1 MTPSKDTLETASPA
15 ASVSVTPSAAAKADV
30 GRMRADA
37 VSLDVPIRVHGS
49 RVTEVVRGATP
60 HTEPFEEET
69 TTMIV
74 FPQGG
79 VLRMATAV
87 SVGQMLVVTNQRT
100 KQDAICRVLKV
111 RAYSNTQAYVEIEF
125 THRQSGYWGV
135 QFADDDSSSASAAP
149 STATDRAE
157 KKRPDTP
164 IVSSMQVKL
173 EPIAK
178 PPAAPAAK
186 NASSFVS
193 IGSQED
199 VQLPAT
205 VTEAR
210 PRPAP
215 VAPPVRAAAP
225 VAPPP
230 AERVVPEHEEEA
242 APSRSFGSLTGGSTF
257 GNLDSRKTPDFGSL
271 ESTSSASASASAPR
285 NGNWMWIAACGA
297 FLVVGLTG
305 GALYFRQHAP
315 AAPQQVAQLAQ
326 TPNADTS
333 HQVEQ
338 GLMPS
343 AVVSAQPTTPAAAVA
358 APVAPPAPVAAAP
371 TVESNASSNSSRP
384 SRPAASTPA
393 VTPANSNPAPS
404 RPEPT
409 PAREARSAP
418 MGNIGMATID
428 AHPVAKRGGANADAA
443 APTLPASAPAAP
455 SLSLSNMLGGSTPGV
470 PAGVPTPSQ
479 VATPS
484 GGSLIAPRLTRSV
497 PPVYPMTA
505 RRMGIAGNVVL
516 EAQVDKAGNVSGVK
530 VLSGPEQLQSAAI
543 SAVKDWKYQP
553 GTLDGSPIPA
563 KVTVTIKFQP

>member
-15 ASVSVTPSAAAKADV
+15 ASVSVTPSAAPKATDV

-37 VSLDVPIRVHGS
+37 VSLDVPVKVHGS

-135 QFADDDSSSASAAP
+135 RFPEDDDSSSASAAP
-149 STATDRAE
+149 SAASDRAE
-157 KKRPDTP
+157 KKRADTP
-164 IVSSMQVKL
+164 IVSSMSVKL

-178 PPAAPAAK
+178 APAPPAAK
-186 NASSFVS
+186 NASPFVS

-199 VQLPAT
+199 VQPSASPMD
-205 VTEAR
+205 VR

-230 AERVVPEHEEEA
+230 IEKAVPEYEEEA

-257 GNLDSRKTPDFGSL
+257 GNLDSRKTSDFGSL
-271 ESTSSASASASAPR
+271 ESSSSVSASASAPR
-285 NGNWMWIAACGA
+285 GGNWMWIAACGA
-297 FLVVGLTG
+297 FLVVGLAG
-305 GALYFRQHAP
+305 GALYFRQHSAAP
-315 AAPQQVAQLAQ
+315 PQQVAQVTQ
-326 TPNADTS
+326 TPNAETS
-333 HQVEQ
+333 RQAEP

-343 AVVSAQPTTPAAAVA
+343 AVVSAQPTTPAAAAPIA
-358 APVAPPAPVAAAP
+358 APAPVAAAP
-371 TVESNASSNSSRP
+371 TVESNASANSSRP
-384 SRPAASTPA
+384 SRSAVSGPA
-393 VTPANSNPAPS
+393 VAPANQPPS
-404 RPEPT
+404 RPEPA

-455 SLSLSNMLGGSTPGV
+455 SLSLSNMLGGASSGM
-470 PAGVPTPSQ
+470 PAGVPAPSQ
-479 VATPS
+479 IAVPS
-484 GGSLIAPRLTRSV
+484 GGNLIAPRLTHTV

-505 RRMGIAGNVVL
+505 RRMGVAGNVVL

-530 VLSGPEQLQSAAI
+530 VLSGPEALQPAAI
-543 SAVKDWKYQP
+543 SAVKGWKYQP